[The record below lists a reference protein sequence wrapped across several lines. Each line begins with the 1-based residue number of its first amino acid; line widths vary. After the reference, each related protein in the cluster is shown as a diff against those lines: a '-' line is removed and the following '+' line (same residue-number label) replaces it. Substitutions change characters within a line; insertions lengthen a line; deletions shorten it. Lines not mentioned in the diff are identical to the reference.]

1 MNIKWRTVAKQDT
14 IYLSTSFC
22 EKYNIKEKRILVH
35 FGAWKKE
42 FNIKKEEALE
52 ENTIELSVQKSSHL
66 DSLTKLPF
74 AVKVE
79 KKNLYIGPVVAF
91 IAFESLESIKKS
103 KLTQYEKRFN
113 HEKLANGLFYICALD
128 SFEPI
133 TQTVNGYYYDPN
145 TVEESGQWKLGRF
158 PYPAAIFRRKKL
170 PKPLFNHL
178 HTYVGD
184 TIFNTYH
191 FNKWEFWYW
200 LAVNEKIKH
209 YLPYTERLTD
219 PLAQVKRMLTEYD
232 SVYIKPIQGSLG
244 KKIEMVKKQNECY
257 QFINSKKTMTQ
268 IEDEGELKRY
278 LRKFSNQK
286 FIIQQGVPFIYE
298 ERNVDFRA
306 YMQKGEDKRWSCSG
320 IIAKLSKKEQIV
332 TNIQQSDKRMLGDE
346 AMAMLFHLGEK
357 EAQQL
362 VQKVEEAC
370 TFICEQLDRCQNGHY
385 GDLAL
390 DFIID
395 NKLNIWILE
404 LNKSYGYV
412 LLQQEG
418 FEEIYEK
425 VMTTPFLYAKSLAG
439 F

>member
-1 MNIKWRTVAKQDT
+1 MNIKWRTVPKEEA
-14 IYLSTSFC
+14 IYLSTAFC
-22 EKYNIKEKRILVH
+22 QKYEIREKRIFVH
-35 FGAWKKE
+35 FGAWTKE
-42 FNIKKEEALE
+42 LNIKKEEALE
-52 ENTIELSVQKSSHL
+52 ENTIELSMQNSAHL
-66 DSLTKLPF
+66 ESLTKLPF
-74 AVKVE
+74 EVKVE

-91 IAFESLESIKKS
+91 IAFKSFESIKKS
-103 KLTQYEKRFN
+103 KLTQYKKRFN

-133 TQTVNGYYYDPN
+133 TQTVKGYYYDSEAI
-145 TVEESGQWKLGRF
+145 EENEQWKLGIF

-170 PKPLFNHL
+170 SEQLYDHL

-191 FNKWEFWYW
+191 FNKWEFWSW
-200 LAVNEKIKH
+200 LTVNEQIKQ

-219 PLAQVKRMLTEYD
+219 PLTQVKRMLTEYD

-244 KKIEMVKKQNECY
+244 KKIEMVKMHMGCF
-257 QFINSKKTMTQ
+257 QFINAKKTMTQ
-268 IEDEGELKRY
+268 IENEAELKRY
-278 LRKFSNQK
+278 LRKFNNQK
-286 FIIQQGVPFIYE
+286 FIIQQGVPLIYE
-298 ERNVDFRA
+298 ERKVDFRA
-306 YMQKGEDKRWSCSG
+306 YMQKDEHKRWSCSG
-320 IIAKLSKKEQIV
+320 IIAKFSKKEQIV
-332 TNIQQSDKRMLGDE
+332 TNIQQSDKRMLGNE
-346 AMAMLFHLGEK
+346 AMALLFHLGEK
-357 EAQQL
+357 ETEQL
-362 VQKVEEAC
+362 VEKVEEVC
-370 TFICEQLDRCQNGHY
+370 SFICEQLDRCQSGHY

-395 NKLNIWILE
+395 QKLNIWILE

-425 VMTTPFLYAKSLAG
+425 VMTTPFLYAKSIAG